1 MSETEAAEVLFY
13 HLEREPVERVLPS
26 LLEKTLER
34 GWRAVVQASSQERI
48 EALDTALWTYDEASF
63 LPHGLASDQAAARH
77 PIALTTGQV
86 NPNAADVRFLV
97 DGAGLAELSGYRR
110 IVFLFDGADPDTLAA
125 ARADWQR
132 AKAAGL
138 AATYWQQDE
147 RGRWQKKV

>member
-34 GWRAVVQASSQERI
+34 GWRAVVQAGSQERI

-77 PIALTTGQV
+77 PIAELALQSLEV
-86 NPNAADVRFLV
+86 PPDPPDEPPVMRAVSC
-97 DGAGLAELSGYRR
+97 GLREGPSCTFSP
-110 IVFLFDGADPDTLAA
+110 V
-125 ARADWQR
+125 
-132 AKAAGL
+132 KS
-138 AATYWQQDE
+138 
-147 RGRWQKKV
+147 